1 MDHNVR
7 QELVALLPR
16 LRRFA
21 YALSGSLE
29 DAEDVVQSA
38 CEKALTRLHQF
49 ELGSRLDSWMFQ
61 IVRTTWIDKVRYARR
76 RETTSDPSTLDNLH
90 FDARIE
96 QQTEA
101 REHLAIIRDQI
112 AKLSEDQ
119 RTVLGLVTVDGMSYQ
134 NAAQT
139 LGVPIGTIMSRLARA
154 RRKLAEAID
163 PEWRAKDAPLAAKR
177 GP

>member
-1 MDHNVR
+1 MDHGLR

-29 DAEDVVQSA
+29 EAEDVVQSA
-38 CEKALTRLHQF
+38 CEKALQRLHQF
-49 ELGSRLDSWMFQ
+49 QPGTRLDSWMFQ

-76 RETTSDPSTLDNLH
+76 RVTTSDPTTLENLR

-96 QQTEA
+96 QQAEA
-101 REHLAIIRDQI
+101 REHLAIIREHI
-112 AKLSEDQ
+112 GKLTEDQ

-134 NAAQT
+134 DAAEV

-163 PEWRAKDAPLAAKR
+163 PDWREKDAPLATR
-177 GP
+177 RTS

>member
-29 DAEDVVQSA
+29 EAEDVVQSA

-49 ELGSRLDSWMFQ
+49 EPGSRLDSWMFQ

-76 RETTSDPSTLDNLH
+76 RETTSDTSTLENLH

-163 PEWRAKDAPLAAKR
+163 PEWRAKDAPLAARR